1 MDIEQ
6 DFENDSE
13 NLDDV
18 DAELDHKNFTGKL
31 QQFMISE
38 DSHIKV
44 SESISSF
51 I

>member
-18 DAELDHKNFTGKL
+18 DAEIDFKNFTGKM

-38 DSHIKV
+38 
-44 SESISSF
+44 ESNAQKSQS
-51 I
+51 